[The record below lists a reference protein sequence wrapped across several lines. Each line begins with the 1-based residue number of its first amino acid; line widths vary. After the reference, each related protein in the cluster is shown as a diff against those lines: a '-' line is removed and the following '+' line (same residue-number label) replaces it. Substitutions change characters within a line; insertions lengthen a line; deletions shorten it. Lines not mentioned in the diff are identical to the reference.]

1 MRAMATFGLFLAH
14 KEDPVASARRAEE
27 LGFDMVTI
35 SDHLHGGSPTWEPWT
50 ALTWI
55 AAATESIRVAP
66 NVLGLPYRHPAV
78 TAKMAE
84 TLQRLS
90 GGRLVLGIGAGG
102 SDQEFEA
109 FGLAV
114 RSPGQK
120 VDAFE
125 EALRITRGLWEEESF
140 SFQGEHFTVR
150 DARIEPRPETPIP
163 IWVGAYG
170 DRMIGLI
177 GRYADGWLPSTLYI
191 SLDRASEKMERLRAA
206 AEAGGRD
213 PGEITC
219 ALNVW
224 LRIEEG
230 AEARKGQIAGGVD
243 EVVEGLSRLLERG
256 FTHLNFATSGDPE
269 EQRGL
274 LTEEVLPKL

>member
-1 MRAMATFGLFLAH
+1 MATFGLFLAH

-35 SDHLHGGSPTWEPWT
+35 SDHLHGASPTWEPWT

-55 AAATESIRVAP
+55 AAATERIRVAP

-102 SDQEFEA
+102 SDTEFQA
-109 FGLAV
+109 FGLPM
-114 RSPGQK
+114 RSPGEK

-125 EALRITRGLWEEESF
+125 EALRIIRGLWEQESF
-140 SFQGEHFTVR
+140 SFEGERYTVGE
-150 DARIEPRPETPIP
+150 ARIEPKPEGRIP

-170 DRMIGLI
+170 DRMIEVI
-177 GRYADGWLPSTLYI
+177 GRHADGWMPSTMYI
-191 SLDRASEKMERLRAA
+191 ALDRASDKMERLRAT
-206 AEAGGRD
+206 AEAAGRD
-213 PGEITC
+213 PDEITC

-224 LRIEEG
+224 LRIEED
-230 AEARKGQIAGGVD
+230 AEARKGQIAGGTD
-243 EVVEGLSRLLERG
+243 EVVEALSGLLERG
-256 FTHLNFATSGDPE
+256 FSHLNFATSGDLE
-269 EQRGL
+269 EQRGRL
-274 LTEEVLPKL
+274 AEEILPKL